1 MSNRNFNKFESINE
15 NENDDGFTTIIN
27 NKRSSYKMILEDYRK
42 GKISLDNAEKMLN
55 TKKTYNNNYNRD
67 PHFRVTKNGM
77 IALYNIAH
85 KPLVLYANQWEKLGN
100 FLDCNDDSEL
110 YQYIQQNEGRIK
122 KIPNNNNNS
131 YNNSYNS
138 T

>member
-1 MSNRNFNKFESINE
+1 MMSNPNFNNFEINDD
-15 NENDDGFTTIIN
+15 NDDGFTTIIN

-55 TKKTYNNNYNRD
+55 TKKTYNNYNRD

-100 FLDCNDDSEL
+100 FLQCNKASQL
-110 YQYIQQNEGRIK
+110 YKYIEENDGRIK
-122 KIPNNNNNS
+122 KIPNDNN
-131 YNNSYNS
+131 
-138 T
+138 